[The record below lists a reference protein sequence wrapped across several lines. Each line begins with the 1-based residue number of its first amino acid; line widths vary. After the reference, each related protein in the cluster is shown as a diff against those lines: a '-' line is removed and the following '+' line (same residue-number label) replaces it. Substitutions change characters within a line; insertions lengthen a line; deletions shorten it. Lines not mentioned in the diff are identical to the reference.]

1 MDPNEK
7 AFYEGMRK
15 RYPGFDARAVPTQQ
29 PQARV
34 TPVRKLRD
42 SVWAVLSH
50 PDDHVLRAEPVADV
64 FKAAWLVVWA
74 DVKALFRRRRA

>member
-42 SVWAVLSH
+42 SVWAALSH
-50 PDDHVLRAEPVADV
+50 PSDKVLREAPLPDV
-64 FKAAWLVVWA
+64 IKAAWLVVWG
-74 DVKALFRRRRA
+74 DIKALFTRRG